1 MEFHIE
7 ADGFLYN
14 MVRITV
20 GTLLD
25 VSSGKIEKGK
35 ISEIIEKKDRKYA
48 GKTAVA
54 CGLYLDKVNYSLD
67 GEENERK

>member
-1 MEFHIE
+1 M
-7 ADGFLYN
+7 N
-14 MVRITV
+14 
-20 GTLLD
+20 
-25 VSSGKIEKGK
+25 SGKIEKGK